1 MRNRLVAALLAI
13 LLGSFGVHKF
23 YLGKIGQGVLY
34 AIFFWTGIPAIVGFI
49 DGIVYLVMSPEMFDD
64 RYNHGLSSRGDDV
77 MNQLIKLKE
86 LMDSGIISP
95 SEYEER
101 RQKLI
106 SRI

>member
-34 AIFFWTGIPAIVGFI
+34 AIFFWTGIPAIVGLI
-49 DGIVYLVMSPEMFDD
+49 EGIVYLVMSPEMFDD
-64 RYNHGLSSRGDDV
+64 RYNHGLSSSGDDV